1 MVRTFALV
9 ATNSTWLKQQLVAA
23 QRAREMSVLFM
34 HSYPADLREDR
45 AALLQLIRDNDIKVV
60 DMGHAHYNELAND
73 GRTIYATTR
82 STGQI

>member
-1 MVRTFALV
+1 
-9 ATNSTWLKQQLVAA
+9 
-23 QRAREMSVLFM
+23 M